1 MNEQKSFGFVPT
13 STPLSIQTA
22 MAKLHGLVGH
32 DLRPLADAYGIKVG
46 THKRKNKGWAGQT
59 VEAFLGQSPNSD
71 RGADFGDWELKVVPL
86 LLTSD
91 DRFRV
96 KESMA
101 IGMFRPEELESEA
114 FAQSHLAE
122 KMSSMVIVA
131 RHFDPDGE
139 NCSIVVQVAQFELEK
154 SPLREAIKEDY
165 EEIRWVL
172 RNEGID
178 ALGGHLG
185 TWIQP
190 RVKGGSNNAQRGFA
204 FYARSQF
211 VANVLGLA

>member
-1 MNEQKSFGFVPT
+1 MNEQKSFDFLPT
-13 STPLSIQTA
+13 STPLSIETA
-22 MAKLHGLVGH
+22 MDKLHGLVGR
-32 DLRPLADAYGIKVG
+32 DLRPLADFYGIRVG
-46 THKRKNKGWAGQT
+46 TDKRKNKGWAGQT

-86 LLTSD
+86 MLTPD

-101 IGMFRPEELESEA
+101 IGMFRPEELEAEA
-114 FAQSHLAE
+114 FAQSHLAA
-122 KMSSMVIVA
+122 KMASMVVVA

-139 NCSIVVQVAQFELEK
+139 NCSIVVQVVRFELEN
-154 SPLREAIKEDY
+154 SPLRDAIQEDY

-172 RNEGID
+172 RNQGID

-190 RVKGGSNNAQRGFA
+190 RVKGGANNAQRGFA

-211 VANVLGLA
+211 VAHLLGLA